1 MQQASS
7 RSQPRQI
14 HRLPSQTP
22 ELLRPIAVVPRRR
35 PPARSLSSL
44 ALTAPAWTGPGP
56 EAFPLSEHPTAQ
68 SHACAERATWQAFL
82 NCYLR
87 EIDAGTWLPG
97 QPPRLELAPPGTGA
111 RLRITLDY
119 VSRTGANRFG
129 AVEIAQGERWQP
141 IAPLDA
147 LPLLARDC
155 FRRAPATSG
164 HRRADLLRGVL
175 NSYAQIERLC
185 RGRGHPGPEALADF
199 LGAEQSLIHGH
210 ALHPTPKNHDG
221 MADWHLPA
229 YAPELGGRFQLRFFA
244 VAAGHLRAGSALPR
258 PAAALVADIPGVAG
272 AFDLRPGETL
282 IPAHP
287 LQAEA
292 LLLDPAVQSLIAA
305 GKLRDL
311 GAAGPAFSATSS
323 LRTVYSPDCPWM
335 LKFSV
340 PVRITNSRRI
350 NQLCELDAGVL
361 MARLFRELGVGRRD
375 DRLRILDDPAWLAV
389 AVPGRREGGF
399 EMIFRENPF
408 RGEAT
413 RGPVNLVALTAEP
426 LPGAES
432 WLARVLDRS
441 GAGRA
446 GSGQVGAR
454 RWFEAYL
461 DCVVE
466 PIIDLYETHGI
477 ALEAHQQNVLID
489 LSDGLPRRA
498 WYRDNQGYYVAES
511 HLDRLA
517 ALVPELRLGED
528 LCYPRDEINDRLAYY
543 LIINQAFG
551 VIGRLGRDGL
561 GEEDEFLDRLAARLD
576 RQARRPGPGG
586 DFARHMLGAPHLLAK
601 GNLLTRAQ
609 DIDELSDGPS
619 VYVPLANP
627 IAHRRSET
635 CQRRQDVVA

>member
-1 MQQASS
+1 MSD
-7 RSQPRQI
+7 
-14 HRLPSQTP
+14 
-22 ELLRPIAVVPRRR
+22 
-35 PPARSLSSL
+35 
-44 ALTAPAWTGPGP
+44 
-56 EAFPLSEHPTAQ
+56 HPNTH

-97 QPPRLELAPPGTGA
+97 QSPRLELALPGMGA
-111 RLRITLDY
+111 RLRVTLDY

-129 AVEIAQGERWQP
+129 DVEIAHGGGDWQP

-155 FRRAPATSG
+155 FRGAPASSG
-164 HRRADLLRGVL
+164 HKRADLLRGVL
-175 NSYAQIERLC
+175 NSYAQVERLC
-185 RGRGHPGPEALADF
+185 RDRAHPAPEALTDF

-221 MADWHLPA
+221 MADWHLPT
-229 YAPELGGRFQLRFFA
+229 YAPELGGKFQLRFFA
-244 VAAGHLRAGSALPR
+244 VAAGHLRAGSALDQ
-258 PAAALVADIPGVAG
+258 PAAALVSDIPGIAD
-272 AFDLRPGETL
+272 AFDLLPGETL

-287 LQAEA
+287 LQTEA
-292 LLLDPAVQSLIAA
+292 LLLDPSVQALIAA

-311 GAAGPAFSATSS
+311 GAAGPVFSATSS

-350 NQLCELDAGVL
+350 NQLSELDAGVL
-361 MARLFRELGVGRRD
+361 MARLFRELGVGRREHG
-375 DRLRILDDPAWLAV
+375 LRILDDPAWLAV

-408 RGEAT
+408 RAEAA

-432 WLARVLDRS
+432 WLARLLHRGECEGGTGRG
-441 GAGRA
+441 GASRIE
-446 GSGQVGAR
+446 AR

-489 LSDGLPRRA
+489 VSEGPPRRA
-498 WYRDNQGYYVAES
+498 WYRDNQGYYIAES

-517 ALVPELRLGED
+517 AVVPELRLGED

-543 LIINQAFG
+543 LIINQVFG
-551 VIGRLGRDGL
+551 VIGRFGRDGL
-561 GEEDEFLDRLAARLD
+561 GDEDEFLDRLAARLD

-586 DFARHMLGAPHLLAK
+586 DFARHVLGAPHLLAK
-601 GNLLTRAQ
+601 GNLLTRAH

-627 IAHRRSET
+627 IAHRRSEA
-635 CQRRQDVVA
+635 CERRHDVVA